1 MSSFQFVNVQN
12 FTPNLGQWTSLA
24 NVTGAV
30 QSGNSFTLQMSSGP
44 GPVISFLS
52 NSAFRVRFNPTPG
65 ANLTNDIS
73 CSVVNRNLG
82 PVTLAV
88 TQSASSIEIDTTVI
102 RVVINKNP
110 YGITVFRGNQV
121 IHADTPTY
129 NLVYIPGQEVIAN
142 FKVYPANARY
152 IGFGEKA
159 GAQLLKNNFTMTC
172 FNWDNFKY
180 IEGGI
185 PANTQ
190 GGPLNPSE
198 PLYCSVPLLIEYNP
212 NPLGGPAYSYGLF
225 LDNTAQSYF
234 NIGASDYSNMFGKYY
249 FGALYGDLDYYVF
262 CGSDVPSVIEQYTAL
277 TGRPT
282 FTPRYVFGFHQ
293 GCYGY
298 YDENILMQI
307 AATYRASQIPID
319 GLHID
324 VDFQDNYRTFT
335 SSNKKFPNAAQMFA
349 TLHQQGFKCSTN
361 ITPLVTSN
369 PVDENGNPNTP
380 YPARDSGLALNTPGQ
395 AAGAFLY
402 DTRGGGGPNPNHF
415 IGDVNYG
422 TNNNFNPFNAPNLGS
437 NGYYPD
443 FGRPDVQQW
452 WGQQYAFLVQ
462 TLGMDMIWQDMT
474 CPAITNGDASTSP
487 LDLMVSFFGTY
498 VEVAKIHNSYVLN
511 LLKAT
516 FQGLAALRPNQR
528 NFIIARGGFAGMQRY
543 AALWTGDSA
552 SDWNFLQ
559 INIPEVL
566 NLGLSGIPIS
576 GCDIGGFANDTIP
589 NGTTADTVIPSQLG
603 GKITQGI
610 TNYELLTRWMILGA
624 FLPWYRNHYDG
635 YTKQFQEPWA
645 YGEPVPTN
653 CRYFVGLRYRLL
665 HVFYSAMYEA
675 TQTGMPI
682 ARALFL
688 NDLNDLGI
696 YNGNFLNDEFFLGH
710 DILVAP
716 LVNQYET
723 ATPPSPPQRDIYLPA
738 PSGWYAFTDNLQPLG
753 PEVPGGTT
761 IQNWYAPLNNQLPYL
776 MPIYIRAGAI
786 IPMRELE
793 QYMGQL
799 PQNPITF
806 NVYPGPDSSFALY
819 QDDGTSN
826 QYQAGVFRIT
836 TISHQGIQ
844 NGQRVHVV
852 RSHDQYT
859 PPEPFYFVSFL
870 GTNPPTSVAAA
881 GAPLPNVFT
890 PAALWGASAN
900 SYYYNQ
906 SIKTTFLKIFDFAA
920 DITLEV
926 TF

>member
-24 NVTGAV
+24 NVTAPG
-30 QSGNSFTLQMSSGP
+30 QTGNTFALQMSAGP
-44 GPVISFLS
+44 GPIISFLS
-52 NSAFRVRFNPTPG
+52 KSAFRVRFNPAPG
-65 ANLTNDIS
+65 ANLSDDIS
-73 CSVVNRNLG
+73 YAVINRNLG

-88 TQSASSIEIDTTVI
+88 TQTANTIEIDTSVI

-110 YGITVFRGNQV
+110 YGISVFRGNQQ

-142 FKVYPANARY
+142 FKQYPANARY
-152 IGFGEKA
+152 VGFGEKA
-159 GAQLLKNNFTMTC
+159 GAQLLKNNFTMTS
-172 FNWDNFKY
+172 FNWDNYKY
-180 IEGGI
+180 IEGGV
-185 PANTQ
+185 PTQ

-198 PLYCSVPLLIEYNP
+198 PLYCSVPLLIETNP
-212 NPLGGPAYSYGLF
+212 KPINGAAYSYGLF
-225 LDNTAQSYF
+225 LDNSAQSYF
-234 NIGASDYSNMFGKYY
+234 NVGASDYSNMFGKYY
-249 FGALYGDLDYYVF
+249 FGALYGDLDYYF
-262 CGSDVPSVIEQYTAL
+262 LYGPDVPSVIDQYTNL
-277 TGRPT
+277 TGRPSLP
-282 FTPRYVFGFHQ
+282 PRYVFGFHQ

-307 AATYRASQIPID
+307 AATYRSAQIPID

-369 PVDENGNPNTP
+369 PLDENGNPSP
-380 YPARDSGLALNTPGQ
+380 YPARDTGLALNTPGQ
-395 AAGAFLY
+395 AAGAFIY
-402 DTRGGGGPNPNHF
+402 DTRGGGGPSPNHF

-422 TNNNFNPFNAPNLGS
+422 TNNNLNPFNANNLGS
-437 NGYYPD
+437 FGYYPD
-443 FGRPDVQQW
+443 FGRPDVQKW
-452 WGQQYAFLVQ
+452 WGQQYTFLVQ

-474 CPAITNGDASTSP
+474 CPAITNGDSSTFP
-487 LDLMVSFFGTY
+487 LDLMLDSFGTY
-498 VEVAKIHNSYVLN
+498 TEAAKIHNSYVLN

-516 FQGLAALRPNQR
+516 FQGLAALRPKQR

-543 AALWTGDSA
+543 AGLWTGDSA

-576 GCDIGGFANDTIP
+576 GCDIGGFAMGNIP
-589 NGTTADTVIPSQLG
+589 DGTTAPPIYPNQLG
-603 GKITQGI
+603 GKISQGI
-610 TNYELLTRWMILGA
+610 TNYELLTRWMILGS
-624 FLPWYRNHYDG
+624 FLPWFRNHYDG
-635 YTKQFQEPWA
+635 YNKQFQEPWA

-665 HVFYSAMYEA
+665 HVYYSAMFRA
-675 TQTGMPI
+675 TKTGMPI

-688 NDLNDLGI
+688 NDPDDLAVYDHLNDQ
-696 YNGNFLNDEFFLGH
+696 FFLGH
-710 DILVAP
+710 DILIAP
-716 LVNQYET
+716 LLNQYET
-723 ATPPSPPQRDIYLPA
+723 ASPPQPPQRDVYLP
-738 PSGWYAFTDNLQPLG
+738 SGSDWYAFTDNTCPLA
-753 PEVPGGTT
+753 PSVPGGTLVT
-761 IQNWYAPLNNQLPYL
+761 NWYAPLSNQPLYL

-793 QYMGQL
+793 QYVGQL
-799 PQNPITF
+799 AQNPITF
-806 NVYPGPDSSFALY
+806 NIYPGPDSSFELY
-819 QDDGTSN
+819 QDDGISN
-826 QYQAGVFRIT
+826 DFQSGKFRLT
-836 TISHQGIQ
+836 TVSHQGIA
-844 NGQRVHVV
+844 NGQRVRVL
-852 RSHDQYT
+852 RTTDQYQ

-870 GTNPPTSVAAA
+870 GTNLPATVTIGGAAA
-881 GAPLPNVFT
+881 PNVFS
-890 PAALWGASAN
+890 PSALSSASAN
-900 SYYYNQ
+900 AYYYNQ
-906 SIKTTFLKIFDFAA
+906 SIKTTFLKVFDVGQ